1 MILAADPLLSGPVG
15 WPEVLIVLL
24 KVGAAFAFL
33 LVSVMLM
40 IWFERKLLGGMHQ
53 RMGPTIAGPWG
64 ILQTLA
70 DGIKLFFK
78 EDLIPDRSDRFVFK
92 LAPYLSLVPAF
103 LVFVIVPLGGDFAG
117 GSGAVRWWG
126 RDTYLQV
133 ADPPVGVLLF
143 LAMSSVAVYG
153 VMLAGWA
160 SGSKYPL
167 LGSVRASAQ
176 MVSYEAALGLSVA
189 AVVLMAGSL
198 STHDMVLAQAGAG
211 YFGIIPSWNIVLTG
225 FVPFIVFAVAGT
237 AELNRPPFDLV
248 EAEQEL
254 VGGFHTEYSSIR
266 FALFYLA
273 EFMNTITMSAVI
285 VTLFLGGPSG
295 PVLIGAIDWAWGTI
309 WFALKL
315 FLFLFGFVWM
325 RATLPRFR
333 YDQLMDLG
341 WKLLIPLSLGWFLFL
356 AALETGRDRG
366 WNLAAVTVVTVA
378 GFVLAG
384 ALLAGALASA
394 RRGGDRFDPGAGG
407 PDGALDGGPRD
418 RVSQKA
424 G

>member
-15 WPEVLIVLL
+15 LPEVLIVLL

-64 ILQTLA
+64 VLQTLA

-78 EDLIPDRSDRFVFK
+78 EDLIPDRSDRLVFK

-117 GSGAVRWWG
+117 GSGVVRWWG

-153 VMLAGWA
+153 VMLAGWS

-176 MVSYEAALGLSVA
+176 MVSYEAALGLAVA
-189 AVVLMAGSL
+189 AVVLMSGSL
-198 STHDMVLAQAGAG
+198 STHDMVLAQAGPG

-225 FVPFIVFAVAGT
+225 FVPFVVFAVAGT

-295 PVLIGAIDWAWGTI
+295 PVLIGAIDWAWGVI
-309 WFALKL
+309 WFSVKL
-315 FLFLFGFVWM
+315 FAFLFGFVWM

-366 WNLAAVTVVTVA
+366 WNLAVVTVVAVA

-384 ALLAGALASA
+384 FLLAGALASA
-394 RRGGDRFDPGAGG
+394 RRGGDRFGPGAGG
-407 PDGALDGGPRD
+407 GDGEPRD
-418 RVSQKA
+418 RVLEEA